1 MACAVPDRRCVCGRP
16 GGRTSLRAPVHARP
30 SREALSPGAGATP
43 ATLWPLG
50 LCVRDSAAFWV
61 CRPRGAGEMDV
72 AWRGLGGRR
81 PGRSCVSARRPCVL
95 RRGSRA
101 PWWRQEP
108 SVPRHERSCHWPPSH
123 ADPTRPRPFPRDRA
137 HFRRWPHI
145 RGPGPPARPGAPQ
158 LSGAGG
164 SRAAGSWP
172 RGPGR
177 SRAAGSWPRG
187 GCAALLLPR
196 VVASGDAP
204 PAPRPAFPWG
214 FRHTARLSDAWPG
227 G

>member
-1 MACAVPDRRCVCGRP
+1 MPDRRCVCGRP
-16 GGRTSLRAPVHARP
+16 GGRTSLRAPAHAGP
-30 SREALSPGAGATP
+30 SREALSPGAGATL

-50 LCVRDSAAFWV
+50 LCVRDSVAFWV

-108 SVPRHERSCHWPPSH
+108 SVPRHERSCQLTTQSRRPHTSTAVPARPCPLQTK
-123 ADPTRPRPFPRDRA
+123 AARPRP
-137 HFRRWPHI
+137 
-145 RGPGPPARPGAPQ
+145 GAACTTR
-158 LSGAGG
+158 SAAAVGG
-164 SRAAGSWP
+164 GRL
-172 RGPGR
+172 PGR
-177 SRAAGSWPRG
+177 GVLAARG
-187 GCAALLLPR
+187 LCCPP
-196 VVASGDAP
+196 VASCGRQRGCSAG
-204 PAPRPAFPWG
+204 PAPSVSGG

>member
-16 GGRTSLRAPVHARP
+16 GGRTSLRAPAHAGP

-95 RRGSRA
+95 RRGSWA

-108 SVPRHERSCHWPPSH
+108 SVPRHEQSCQLTTQSRRPHTSTAVPARLCPLQTT
-123 ADPTRPRPFPRDRA
+123 AARPRP
-137 HFRRWPHI
+137 
-145 RGPGPPARPGAPQ
+145 GAACTTRSAAAV
-158 LSGAGG
+158 L
-164 SRAAGSWP
+164 AAGSWP
-172 RGPGR
+172 LPGR
-177 SRAAGSWPRG
+177 GVLAARG
-187 GCAALLLPR
+187 LRC
-196 VVASGDAP
+196 P
-204 PAPRPAFPWG
+204 PAASCGRQRGRSAGPAPSVSGG

>member
-1 MACAVPDRRCVCGRP
+1 MACAVPDRRCVCGRL
-16 GGRTSLRAPVHARP
+16 GGRTSLCAPAHAGP

-61 CRPRGAGEMDV
+61 CRPRGAGEIDV

-108 SVPRHERSCHWPPSH
+108 SMPRRERSCQLTTQSRRPHTSTAVPARPCPLQT
-123 ADPTRPRPFPRDRA
+123 AAARPRPPGRLHDPE
-137 HFRRWPHI
+137 RRSC
-145 RGPGPPARPGAPQ
+145 RG
-158 LSGAGG
+158 
-164 SRAAGSWP
+164 RAAPGP

-177 SRAAGSWPRG
+177 AG
-187 GCAALLLPR
+187 AALPSCCL
-196 VVASGDAP
+196 VWP
-204 PAPRPAFPWG
+204 PAGTLRRPRAQR
-214 FRHTARLSDAWPG
+214 FRGDFVTRLD
-227 G
+227 